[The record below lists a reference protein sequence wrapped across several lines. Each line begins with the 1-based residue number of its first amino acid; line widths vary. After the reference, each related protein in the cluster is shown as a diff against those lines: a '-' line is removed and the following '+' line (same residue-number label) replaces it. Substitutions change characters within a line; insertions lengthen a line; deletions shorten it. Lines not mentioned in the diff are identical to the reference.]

1 MRPVIDVRPVIDA
14 ALSQPPVR
22 DELDGELAEL
32 MRWRHDDVDERDATD
47 DLQLLAALRASDE
60 EAAAA

>member
-1 MRPVIDVRPVIDA
+1 MRPLIDVRPVIDA
-14 ALSQPPVR
+14 ALSRPPAR

-47 DLQLLAALRASDE
+47 DIQLLAALRGDE